1 MSATLRLHTLAA
13 LALVAAACADNTKA
27 SNQMPTAPMGVAP
40 GSVSAYVAVS
50 NPNPAIGSRVTVS
63 VRARR
68 GTSVGPIGS
77 FTIRLAYD
85 STKLRFVESARS
97 AQGMVMAN
105 GERRGVVLAAGAAA
119 EGFGDDVLLSST
131 FDVLGSGAL
140 KTLELG
146 VTELNSVAFKDQ
158 RAYLNVERALYRAPS
173 ETPR

>member
-1 MSATLRLHTLAA
+1 MSGPLRFHTLAA
-13 LALVAAACADNTKA
+13 LAIVASACADNTKT
-27 SNQMPTAPMGVAP
+27 SNQLPTAPMGVAP

-50 NPNPAIGSRVTVS
+50 NPNAGVGSRVTVS

-68 GTSVGPIGS
+68 GSSVGPIGS

-105 GERRGVVLAAGAAA
+105 GERAGVVLAAGAAA
-119 EGFGDDVLLSST
+119 EGFTDDVLLSST
-131 FDVLGSGAL
+131 FEVRAANAL
-140 KTLELG
+140 KTFELG

-173 ETPR
+173 GSR

>member
-1 MSATLRLHTLAA
+1 MSALRLSTLAA
-13 LALVAAACADNTKA
+13 LALATVACTDNTK
-27 SNQMPTAPMGVAP
+27 STNQLPTAPMGVAP
-40 GSVSAYVAVS
+40 GSVSAVVAGC
-50 NPNPAIGSRVTVS
+50 NPNPALGARVVVW

-85 STKLRFVESARS
+85 STKLHFQDAARS

-105 GERRGVVLAAGAAA
+105 GERAGVVLAAGAAA
-119 EGFGDDVLLSST
+119 EGFTDDVLLVST
-131 FDVLGSGAL
+131 FEVVGSNAL
-140 KTLELG
+140 KSLELG

-173 ETPR
+173 ESR

>member
-1 MSATLRLHTLAA
+1 MSALRLSTLAA
-13 LALVAAACADNTKA
+13 LALATVACTDNTK
-27 SNQMPTAPMGVAP
+27 STNQLPTAPMGVAP

-50 NPNPAIGSRVTVS
+50 NPNPAIGARVVVS

-85 STKLRFVESARS
+85 STKLHCQDAARS

-105 GERRGVVLAAGAAA
+105 GERAGVVLAAGAAA
-119 EGFGDDVLLSST
+119 EGFTDDVLLVST
-131 FDVLGSGAL
+131 FEVVGSNAL
-140 KTLELG
+140 KSLELG

-173 ETPR
+173 ETR